1 MMLKQARRGI
11 VASVGAVAIGV
22 LAVACT
28 SGTAV
33 TPTSAGPSSIAGFS
47 FQVPTVQL
55 PFNGPVLVKPAV
67 ATTQTTTHVQEQLRG
82 VTHSG
87 EGCPLSLA
95 GN

>member
-1 MMLKQARRGI
+1 MILKQARRGI
-11 VASVGAVAIGV
+11 AAGVGAVAIGV
-22 LAVACT
+22 LAVACS

-33 TPTSAGPSSIAGFS
+33 TPISAGATSIAGFS

-55 PFNGPVLVKPAV
+55 PFSGPVLVKPAV
-67 ATTQTTTHVQEQLRG
+67 ATTQTTTQVQDQLRG